1 MDPLSVTV
9 GALVIIGAALKSV
22 GSLIN
27 IFRAI
32 KDAPKDITA
41 LINEL
46 TVVRAVL
53 VALHD
58 AQKYKAPTPEA
69 YDALEKTIEN
79 CKSTCEWLG
88 ESVKNWI
95 KVSDGRTHWRKR
107 ACSGLLFKEE
117 IKVLRKQPSRCKITV
132 NLAVSTTTLDVL
144 VYAHV

>member
-41 LINEL
+41 LIKEL

-53 VALHD
+53 VALQD

-69 YDALEKTIEN
+69 HDALE
-79 CKSTCEWLG
+79 
-88 ESVKNWI
+88 
-95 KVSDGRTHWRKR
+95 
-107 ACSGLLFKEE
+107 
-117 IKVLRKQPSRCKITV
+117 
-132 NLAVSTTTLDVL
+132 
-144 VYAHV
+144 